1 MPRSIHAPFFSAP
14 AAIVLGAALVA
25 AVLVVSGCA
34 QTASMAPSGGAKGG
48 KDGAQQPENIQ
59 YPDIPIPRGAK
70 RNVDKTVVV
79 GTRTWF
85 GQLSLETGHGADAMY
100 EFYTRQLPNYGWRK
114 IAAVRAPTS
123 ILSYDREGRVLTIA
137 IQPNRIRGSAV
148 TITVSPREE
157 PAPPAAPGFGG
168 PAPVM
173 PAPVQPRQ

>member
-1 MPRSIHAPFFSAP
+1 MPRSTHAPFFPAP
-14 AAIVLGAALVA
+14 AALALGAALVA

-34 QTASMAPSGGAKGG
+34 QTASIAPSGGAKGG
-48 KDGAQQPENIQ
+48 KDGTQRPESVQ

-79 GTRTWF
+79 GTQTWF
-85 GQLSLETGHGADAMY
+85 GQLSLDTGHGADAMF
-100 EFYTRQLPNYGWRK
+100 EFYTRELPNYGWRK

-123 ILSYDREGRVLTIA
+123 ILSYDREERVLTVT
-137 IQPNRIRGSAV
+137 IQPNRIRGSEV

-157 PAPPAAPGFGG
+157 PAPPAAPGLGG

-173 PAPVQPRQ
+173 PPPVRRRQ